1 MDLLPELR
9 DPLQHLVVVQEM
21 EDHHSADPPA
31 ADVDPLPVGVED
43 NLRSGLVLHAD
54 QTQLQPVDLVVV
66 GSQKLLYS
74 NNPVMTVRMKS
85 QALRG

>member
-31 ADVDPLPVGVED
+31 ADLDPLAV
-43 NLRSGLVLHAD
+43 GLVLHAD